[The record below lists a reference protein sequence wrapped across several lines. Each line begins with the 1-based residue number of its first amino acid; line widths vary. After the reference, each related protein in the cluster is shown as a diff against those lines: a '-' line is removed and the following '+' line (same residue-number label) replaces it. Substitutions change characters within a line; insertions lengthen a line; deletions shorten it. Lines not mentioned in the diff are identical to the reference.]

1 MSLWLLGSKWE
12 HTCSIC
18 EAVLFCGSSLA
29 HLGFIV
35 LLFVLFFSFWLMKPA
50 AVCYHCRFSW
60 IPISICAQDFLR
72 AFRGFYME
80 KLIVMSVHFP
90 VSWLSLFTMCLVSFP
105 SACFQFGC
113 WLNSSQLL
121 GCLLFGG
128 CLALLFPFATF
139 VLLPSWCFY
148 LTSCCQTTSLR
159 RVMELLSFTFNK
171 FDLYFLV
178 VAVVCVYYYHWKSIL
193 LCDNIFLHDT
203 GVFTM
208 HGKVFSFT
216 CVFHIP
222 ELRAPSFL
230 TPLIKYK

>member
-1 MSLWLLGSKWE
+1 MSLWLLGSEWE

-18 EAVLFCGSSLA
+18 KAVLFCGSSLA

-35 LLFVLFFSFWLMKPA
+35 LLVFFFFFPFWLMKPA

-128 CLALLFPFATF
+128 CLALLFTFATF

-148 LTSCCQTTSLR
+148 LTFCCQTSLR
-159 RVMELLSFTFNK
+159 RVMELLSFMFK
-171 FDLYFLV
+171 WIWFIFFGCCCCL
-178 VAVVCVYYYHWKSIL
+178 CIL
-193 LCDNIFLHDT
+193 L
-203 GVFTM
+203 
-208 HGKVFSFT
+208 
-216 CVFHIP
+216 
-222 ELRAPSFL
+222 
-230 TPLIKYK
+230 PLKIHFAVW